1 MLTDQKYAEL
11 FPSSSYAAVAE
22 VQQQTFGNFAQD
34 YLNGLQV
41 TPGSRRNY
49 LSMLNRYWM
58 PHLAAIPLNKLT
70 PVILQRALNAGTF
83 KSDNS
88 RAEVINQLSRV
99 LNRAVALEL
108 IERNPA
114 AKLVRPKLTRKTIDP
129 FSAEETEL
137 LLTHLYKEESTQLF
151 GAYFELA
158 FYTGMRPAEIA
169 ALRWDE
175 IDLEK
180 RVAYVCRIIAD
191 GKVAERVKN
200 KKPRFVLLND
210 RALHALSEARRLE
223 AERTR
228 RELRFASTPFV
239 FPHPND
245 TAAYI
250 LHSQLTDRVFQ
261 LALTQL
267 GIRERP
273 QYNARHTYASRC
285 LMAGMNPGFI
295 AKQLG
300 HKEKVMFDRYAT
312 WIESKADWQ
321 EMAKLFGALEEPE
334 KGRNGT
340 EVVQLKDRSS

>member
-1 MLTDQKYAEL
+1 MQENL
-11 FPSSSYAAVAE
+11 
-22 VQQQTFGNFAQD
+22 QTFGSFAQE
-34 YLNGLQV
+34 YLNSLQV

-58 PHLAAIPLNKLT
+58 PHIASVPLIKLT
-70 PVILQRALNAGTF
+70 PLILQRAVSANTF

-88 RAEVINQLSRV
+88 RVEVIAQLSRV
-99 LNRAVALEL
+99 LNRAVDLEL

-114 AKLVRPKLTRKTIDP
+114 KKLIRPKLTRKVIDP
-129 FSAEETEL
+129 FTAEEAEQL
-137 LLTHLYKEESTQLF
+137 IAHLYKEESTELF

-158 FYTGMRPAEIA
+158 FYTGMRPAELA

-175 IDLEK
+175 IDMTK
-180 RVAYVCRIIAD
+180 RAAYVCRIIAD

-210 RALHALSEARRLE
+210 RALHALGEARRLQ
-223 AERTR
+223 AERRR
-228 RELRFASTPFV
+228 REMRFASTPFV

-250 LHSQLTDRVFQ
+250 LNSKITDRVFQ
-261 LALTQL
+261 FALNEL

-312 WIESKADWQ
+312 WIEGKADWQ
-321 EMAKLFGALEEPE
+321 EMAKLFGAIEGVE
-334 KGRNGT
+334 KPVIGT
-340 EVVQLKDRSS
+340 KLVQAETSNR